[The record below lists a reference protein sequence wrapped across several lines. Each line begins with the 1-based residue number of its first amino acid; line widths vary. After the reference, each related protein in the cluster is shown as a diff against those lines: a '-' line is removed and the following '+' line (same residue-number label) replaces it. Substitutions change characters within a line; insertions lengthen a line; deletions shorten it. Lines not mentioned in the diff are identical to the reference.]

1 MNEQQART
9 VRNFLEVLLHVK
21 LLNCWVELWVEPS
34 DEIVDGGWAVYLNFN
49 SNDECRIRHIAELQ
63 ATEFWEKLL
72 TMANEP
78 V

>member
-1 MNEQQART
+1 MNERQART
-9 VRNFLEVLLHVK
+9 VRNFLETLLYAR
-21 LLNCWVELWVEPS
+21 LLNCWVEPS
-34 DEIVDGGWAVYLNFN
+34 DEIVSDGWVVYLNFN